1 MKKRHLAIA
10 LGLVVLAIA
19 CKKEEPTP
27 DNLVC
32 ENQISY
38 ASDIATI
45 ISTSCATSG
54 CHNAASS
61 SAGFVFENHS
71 QVSDNASI
79 ILSVIRHESGFQA
92 MPQGASKWSNEQINN
107 FACWVNQGKLNN

>member
-1 MKKRHLAIA
+1 MKRIYLI
-10 LGLVVLAIA
+10 LILSIGLLTPA
-19 CKKEEPTP
+19 CKKDEPTP
-27 DNLVC
+27 VTPEC
-32 ENQISY
+32 SAQISY
-38 ASDIATI
+38 ASDIATL

-71 QVSDNASI
+71 QVSNNASI

-92 MPQGASKWSNEQINN
+92 MPQGASKWSDEQINN
-107 FACWVNQGKLNN
+107 FACWVEQGKLNN